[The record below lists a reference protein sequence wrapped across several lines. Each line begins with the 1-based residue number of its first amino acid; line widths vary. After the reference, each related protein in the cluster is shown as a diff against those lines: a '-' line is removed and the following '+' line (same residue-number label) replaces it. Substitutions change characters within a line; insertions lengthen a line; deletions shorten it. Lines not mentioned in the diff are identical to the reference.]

1 MTTITNPNQIKN
13 FRLLAL
19 LTGLKLEAKGFRKA
33 GRSCYQIVKAEFNLT
48 GNRRQVLEKYQ
59 KLIDDMKIKPV

>member
-1 MTTITNPNQIKN
+1 MTAITNPEQIKN

-19 LTGLKLEAKGFRKA
+19 LTGLKLEARGFRKA

-48 GNRRQVLEKYQ
+48 GNRRQVLDKYQ
-59 KLIDDMKIKPV
+59 QMINDMGIKPV